1 VGFSFSPL
9 NVNNLSD
16 KMGIDFAHSTSKE
29 RTVNMLLS
37 GYVITFIIGIVVGI
51 VFSTVILFGN
61 RLKQLGEESSEK

>member
-1 VGFSFSPL
+1 
-9 NVNNLSD
+9 
-16 KMGIDFAHSTSKE
+16 MGIDFAHSTSKE

-51 VFSTVILFGN
+51 VFSTIILFGN

>member
-1 VGFSFSPL
+1 
-9 NVNNLSD
+9 
-16 KMGIDFAHSTSKE
+16 MGIDFAYSTSKE